1 MLFAPSPPPPLATA
15 RGRRGAKRFEVRQAE
30 EGSQAEEAK
39 SMLIEC
45 RTRGSKVVKW
55 ASGPVLHD
63 ASGGFRGRWFQRGG
77 WYGGAG
83 FVAVV

>member
-1 MLFAPSPPPPLATA
+1 
-15 RGRRGAKRFEVRQAE
+15 
-30 EGSQAEEAK
+30 
-39 SMLIEC
+39 MLIEWLMQG
-45 RTRGSKVVKW
+45 RKDVKW